1 MGSQGI
7 GRLRDYR
14 AQSQG
19 HEVFTGMRAG
29 GEVVRGNRSWE
40 LHGSNVWSMG
50 PMCGGLRRSR
60 D

>member
-7 GRLRDYR
+7 GRLRNYR

-19 HEVFTGMRAG
+19 HEVNGFTGMRAG

-40 LHGSNVWSMG
+40 LHGSNVWGS
-50 PMCGGLRRSR
+50 
-60 D
+60 